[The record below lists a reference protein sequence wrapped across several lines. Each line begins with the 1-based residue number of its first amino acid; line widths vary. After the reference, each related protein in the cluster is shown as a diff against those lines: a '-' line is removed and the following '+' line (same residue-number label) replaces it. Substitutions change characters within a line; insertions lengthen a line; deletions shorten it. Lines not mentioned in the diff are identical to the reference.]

1 MALKDDLADLTRYLR
16 GRFNS
21 DELRIVPHPKKADMA
36 EVFIGDEFIAPLYR
50 EEDDGE
56 ISYQL
61 QLVILD
67 VDLEDGAE
75 D

>member
-1 MALKDDLADLTRYLR
+1 MIKNDVVALTSYLR
-16 GRFNS
+16 KRFNAPS
-21 DELRIVPHPKKADMA
+21 LRVQPHPKKKDMA

-50 EEDDGE
+50 EEEDGE
-56 ISYQL
+56 VSYQM

-67 VDLEDGAE
+67 VDLEEGAA